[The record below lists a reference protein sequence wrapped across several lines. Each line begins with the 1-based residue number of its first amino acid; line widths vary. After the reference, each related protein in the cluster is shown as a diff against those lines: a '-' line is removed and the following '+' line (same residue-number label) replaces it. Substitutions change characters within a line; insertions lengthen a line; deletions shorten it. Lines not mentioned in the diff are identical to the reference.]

1 MNYSTLYAADKTLL
15 MVFNGSHCPFVDRL
29 AVTLTCGYMWIPLYI
44 ALLLL
49 VINNHKTVFQIS
61 LVIGMALLA
70 IVLSEGMADLIVKP
84 LVARLRPIHDT
95 LMQDRVQVVNNY
107 RVEGYSFFSAHASN
121 TMAVAV
127 FFSLLVKDRLF
138 ACTLIT
144 WALVNCWTRLYLGVH
159 YPSDIIVGVVWGSV
173 SGLFAYT
180 IYNNKVKDTR
190 RLSVSDNAATTDMAY
205 RRSDINRVIC
215 VMALLVIFAIIFSL
229 T

>member
-49 VINNHKTVFQIS
+49 VINYHKTVAQIS

-84 LVARLRPIHDT
+84 LVARLRPIHVT
-95 LMQDRVQVVNNY
+95 LMQDSVQVVNNY
-107 RVEGYSFFSAHASN
+107 RAEGYSFFSAHASN

-180 IYNNKVKDTR
+180 IYNKVKNTR
-190 RLSVSDNAATTDMAY
+190 RISVSDNAATTDMAY

-215 VMALLVIFAIIFSL
+215 VMARLVIFAIIFSL

>member
-49 VINNHKTVFQIS
+49 VINNHKTVFQIL

-95 LMQDRVQVVNNY
+95 LMQDSVQVVNNY
-107 RVEGYSFFSAHASN
+107 RAEGYSFFSAHASN

-138 ACTLIT
+138 AYTLIV

-180 IYNNKVKDTR
+180 IYKKVKDTR
-190 RLSVSDNAATTDMAY
+190 LLCVSDDVAITDMAY

>member
-49 VINNHKTVFQIS
+49 VINNHKTVVQIS

-84 LVARLRPIHDT
+84 LVARLRPIHDI
-95 LMQDRVQVVNNY
+95 LMQDSVQVVNNY
-107 RVEGYSFFSAHASN
+107 RAEGYSFFSAHASN

-180 IYNNKVKDTR
+180 IFNKVKDTR
-190 RLSVSDNAATTDMAY
+190 RLSVSDNAATPDMAY

-229 T
+229 I

>member
-49 VINNHKTVFQIS
+49 VINNHKTVAQIS

-95 LMQDRVQVVNNY
+95 LMQDSIQVVNNY
-107 RVEGYSFFSAHASN
+107 LAEGYSFFSAHASN

-180 IYNNKVKDTR
+180 IYNKVKDTR

-215 VMALLVIFAIIFSL
+215 VMALLVIFAIIYSL

>member
-1 MNYSTLYAADKTLL
+1 MNYCTLYAADKTLL

-49 VINNHKTVFQIS
+49 VINNHKTVAQIS

-84 LVARLRPIHDT
+84 LIARLRPIHDT

-180 IYNNKVKDTR
+180 IYNKVKDTR
-190 RLSVSDNAATTDMAY
+190 RLSVSDDAATTGMAY
-205 RRSDINRVIC
+205 RRTDINRVIC

>member
-49 VINNHKTVFQIS
+49 VINNHKTVVQIS

-84 LVARLRPIHDT
+84 LVARLRPIHDI
-95 LMQDRVQVVNNY
+95 LMQDSVQVVNNY
-107 RVEGYSFFSAHASN
+107 RAEGYSFFSAHASN

-180 IYNNKVKDTR
+180 MYNKVKDTR
-190 RLSVSDNAATTDMAY
+190 SVRASDDAATTDMAY
-205 RRSDINRVIC
+205 RRSDINTVIS

-229 T
+229 I

>member
-15 MVFNGSHCPFVDRL
+15 MVFNGSHCPFVDKL

-49 VINNHKTVFQIS
+49 VINNHKTMAQIS

-95 LMQDRVQVVNNY
+95 LMQDSVQVVNNY
-107 RVEGYSFFSAHASN
+107 RADGYSFFSAHASN

-138 ACTLIT
+138 ACTLIV

-180 IYNNKVKDTR
+180 IYNKVKDTR
-190 RLSVSDNAATTDMAY
+190 RVWASDDAAITDMAY

>member
-1 MNYSTLYAADKTLL
+1 MNYSTLYDADKTLL

-49 VINNHKTVFQIS
+49 VINNHKTVVQIS
-61 LVIGMALLA
+61 LVISMALLA

-95 LMQDRVQVVNNY
+95 LMQDSVQVVNNY
-107 RVEGYSFFSAHASN
+107 RAEGYSFFSAHASN

-144 WALVNCWTRLYLGVH
+144 WALINCWTRLYLGVH

-180 IYNNKVKDTR
+180 IFNKVKDTR
-190 RLSVSDNAATTDMAY
+190 RLCVSDDAATTDMAY

-229 T
+229 I

>member
-49 VINNHKTVFQIS
+49 VINNHKTVFQIL

-95 LMQDRVQVVNNY
+95 LMQDSVQVVNNY
-107 RVEGYSFFSAHASN
+107 RAEGYSFFSAHASN

-138 ACTLIT
+138 AYTLIV

-180 IYNNKVKDTR
+180 IYKKVKDTR
-190 RLSVSDNAATTDMAY
+190 LLCVSDDAPITDMAY

>member
-49 VINNHKTVFQIS
+49 VINNHKTMAQIS

-95 LMQDRVQVVNNY
+95 LMQDSVQVVNNY
-107 RVEGYSFFSAHASN
+107 RAEGYSFFSAHASN

-144 WALVNCWTRLYLGVH
+144 WALINCWTRLYLGVH
-159 YPSDIIVGVVWGSV
+159 YPSDIIVGVMWGSV

-180 IYNNKVKDTR
+180 IFNKIKDTR

-205 RRSDINRVIC
+205 RRSDINSVIC

-229 T
+229 I

>member
-49 VINNHKTVFQIS
+49 VINNHKTVVQIS

-95 LMQDRVQVVNNY
+95 LMQDSVQVVNNY
-107 RVEGYSFFSAHASN
+107 RAEGYSFFSAHASN

-138 ACTLIT
+138 ACILIV

-180 IYNNKVKDTR
+180 MYNKVKDTR
-190 RLSVSDNAATTDMAY
+190 SVRASDDAATTDMAY
-205 RRSDINRVIC
+205 RRSDINTVIS

-229 T
+229 I

>member
-49 VINNHKTVFQIS
+49 VINNHKTVAQIS

-95 LMQDRVQVVNNY
+95 LMQDSVQVVNNY
-107 RVEGYSFFSAHASN
+107 LAEGYSFFSAHASN

-180 IYNNKVKDTR
+180 IYNKVKDTR

-215 VMALLVIFAIIFSL
+215 VMALLVIFAIIYSL

>member
-49 VINNHKTVFQIS
+49 VINNHKTVAQIS

-84 LVARLRPIHDT
+84 LVARLRPIHDI
-95 LMQDRVQVVNNY
+95 LMQDSVQVVNNY
-107 RVEGYSFFSAHASN
+107 RAEGYSFFSAHASN

-138 ACTLIT
+138 TCTLII
-144 WALVNCWTRLYLGVH
+144 WALVNCWTRIFLGVH

-180 IYNNKVKDTR
+180 IHNKLKDTR
-190 RLSVSDNAATTDMAY
+190 RLSVSDNAAITDMAY

>member
-49 VINNHKTVFQIS
+49 VINNHKTVAQIS
-61 LVIGMALLA
+61 LVIGMALLT

-95 LMQDRVQVVNNY
+95 LMQDSVQIVNNY
-107 RVEGYSFFSAHASN
+107 RAEGYSFFSAHASN

-144 WALVNCWTRLYLGVH
+144 WALINCWTRLYLGVH
-159 YPSDIIVGVVWGSV
+159 YPSDIIVGVMWGSV

-180 IYNNKVKDTR
+180 IFNKVKDTR
-190 RLSVSDNAATTDMAY
+190 RLSVSDNAATPDMAY

-229 T
+229 I

>member
-1 MNYSTLYAADKTLL
+1 MNYSTLYDADKTLL

-49 VINNHKTVFQIS
+49 VINNHKTVVQIS
-61 LVIGMALLA
+61 LVISMALLA

-95 LMQDRVQVVNNY
+95 LMQDSVQVVNNY
-107 RVEGYSFFSAHASN
+107 RAEGYSFFSAHASN

-180 IYNNKVKDTR
+180 MYNKVKDTR
-190 RLSVSDNAATTDMAY
+190 SVRASDDAATTDMAY
-205 RRSDINRVIC
+205 RRSDINTVIS

-229 T
+229 I

>member
-49 VINNHKTVFQIS
+49 VINNHKTVVQIS
-61 LVIGMALLA
+61 LVISMALLA

-95 LMQDRVQVVNNY
+95 LMQDSVQVVNNY
-107 RVEGYSFFSAHASN
+107 RAEGYSFFSAHASN

-138 ACTLIT
+138 ACILIV

-180 IYNNKVKDTR
+180 MYNKVKDTR
-190 RLSVSDNAATTDMAY
+190 SVRASDDAATTDMAY
-205 RRSDINRVIC
+205 RRSDINTVIS

-229 T
+229 I

>member
-49 VINNHKTVFQIS
+49 VINNHKTVAQIS

-95 LMQDRVQVVNNY
+95 LMQDSVRVVNNY
-107 RVEGYSFFSAHASN
+107 RAQGYSFLSAHASN

-138 ACTLIT
+138 ACILIV

-180 IYNNKVKDTR
+180 IYNKVKDTR
-190 RLSVSDNAATTDMAY
+190 CLSVSDDAATTDMAY
-205 RRSDINRVIC
+205 RRTVINRVIC

>member
-29 AVTLTCGYMWIPLYI
+29 AVMLTCGYMWIPLYI

-49 VINNHKTVFQIS
+49 VINNHKTMAQIS
-61 LVIGMALLA
+61 LVISMALLA

-95 LMQDRVQVVNNY
+95 LMQDSVQVVNNY
-107 RVEGYSFFSAHASN
+107 RAEGYSFFSAHASN

-180 IYNNKVKDTR
+180 IYNKVKDTR
-190 RLSVSDNAATTDMAY
+190 RLSVSDDAATTDMAY

>member
-49 VINNHKTVFQIS
+49 VINNHKTVAQIS
-61 LVIGMALLA
+61 LVISMALLA

-95 LMQDRVQVVNNY
+95 LMQDSVQVVNNY
-107 RVEGYSFFSAHASN
+107 RAEGYSFFSAHASN

-138 ACTLIT
+138 AYTLIT

-159 YPSDIIVGVVWGSV
+159 YPCDIIVGVVWGSV

-180 IYNNKVKDTR
+180 IYNKVKDTR

-205 RRSDINRVIC
+205 RSSDINRVIC

>member
-49 VINNHKTVFQIS
+49 VINNHKTVVQIS
-61 LVIGMALLA
+61 LVISMALLA

-95 LMQDRVQVVNNY
+95 LMQDSVQVVNNY
-107 RVEGYSFFSAHASN
+107 RAEGYSFFSAHASN

-180 IYNNKVKDTR
+180 MYNKVKDTR
-190 RLSVSDNAATTDMAY
+190 SVRASDDAATTDMAY
-205 RRSDINRVIC
+205 RRSDINTVIS

>member
-49 VINNHKTVFQIS
+49 VINNHKTVVQIS

-95 LMQDRVQVVNNY
+95 LMQDCVQVVNNY
-107 RVEGYSFFSAHASN
+107 RAEGYSFFSAHASN

-180 IYNNKVKDTR
+180 MYNKVKDTR
-190 RLSVSDNAATTDMAY
+190 SVRASDDAATTDMAY

-229 T
+229 I

>member
-1 MNYSTLYAADKTLL
+1 MNYPTLYAADKTLL

-49 VINNHKTVFQIS
+49 VINNHKTVAQIS

-70 IVLSEGMADLIVKP
+70 IVLSVGMADLIVKP

-180 IYNNKVKDTR
+180 MYNKVKDTR
-190 RLSVSDNAATTDMAY
+190 RLSVSDNAATSDMAY

>member
-49 VINNHKTVFQIS
+49 VINNHKTVAQIS

-95 LMQDRVQVVNNY
+95 LMQDSVQVVNNY
-107 RVEGYSFFSAHASN
+107 RAEGYSFFSAHASN

-138 ACTLIT
+138 ACTLIV

-180 IYNNKVKDTR
+180 IYNKVKDTR

-205 RRSDINRVIC
+205 RRSDINTVIC

>member
-1 MNYSTLYAADKTLL
+1 MNYPTLYDADKTLL

-49 VINNHKTVFQIS
+49 VINNHKTVAQIS

-95 LMQDRVQVVNNY
+95 LMQDSVQAVNNY
-107 RVEGYSFFSAHASN
+107 RAEGYSFFSAHASN

-138 ACTLIT
+138 ACTLIV

-180 IYNNKVKDTR
+180 IYNKVKDTR

-215 VMALLVIFAIIFSL
+215 VMELLVIFAIIFSL

>member
-49 VINNHKTVFQIS
+49 VINNHKTVVQIS

-84 LVARLRPIHDT
+84 LVARLRPIHDI
-95 LMQDRVQVVNNY
+95 LMQDSVQVVNNY
-107 RVEGYSFFSAHASN
+107 RAEGYSFFSAHASN

-180 IYNNKVKDTR
+180 MYNKVKDTR

-215 VMALLVIFAIIFSL
+215 VMALLVIFAIIYSL

>member
-1 MNYSTLYAADKTLL
+1 MA
-15 MVFNGSHCPFVDRL
+15 
-29 AVTLTCGYMWIPLYI
+29 
-44 ALLLL
+44 
-49 VINNHKTVFQIS
+49 QIS
-61 LVIGMALLA
+61 LVISMALLA

-95 LMQDRVQVVNNY
+95 RMQDSVQVVNNY
-107 RVEGYSFFSAHASN
+107 RAEGYSFFSAHASN

-138 ACTLIT
+138 ACTLIV

-159 YPSDIIVGVVWGSV
+159 YPSDIIVGAVWGSV

-180 IYNNKVKDTR
+180 IYNKVKDTR
-190 RLSVSDNAATTDMAY
+190 RLSVSDDAATTDMAY

>member
-49 VINNHKTVFQIS
+49 VINNHKTVVQIS
-61 LVIGMALLA
+61 LVISMALLA

-95 LMQDRVQVVNNY
+95 LMQDSVQVVNNY
-107 RVEGYSFFSAHASN
+107 RAEGYSFFSAHASN

-144 WALVNCWTRLYLGVH
+144 WALINCWTRLYLGVH
-159 YPSDIIVGVVWGSV
+159 YPSDIFVGVMWGSV
-173 SGLFAYT
+173 RGLFAYT
-180 IYNNKVKDTR
+180 IFNKVKDTR

-229 T
+229 I

>member
-15 MVFNGSHCPFVDRL
+15 MVFNGSHCPIVDRL

-49 VINNHKTVFQIS
+49 VINNHKTVAQIS
-61 LVIGMALLA
+61 LVIGMAVLT

-95 LMQDRVQVVNNY
+95 LMQDSVQVVNNY
-107 RVEGYSFFSAHASN
+107 RAEGYSFFSAHASN

-138 ACTLIT
+138 VCTLIA

-159 YPSDIIVGVVWGSV
+159 YPSDIIVGVVWGSA

-180 IYNNKVKDTR
+180 IYNKVKDTR

>member
-49 VINNHKTVFQIS
+49 VINNHKTVAQIS

-95 LMQDRVQVVNNY
+95 LMQDSVQVVNNY
-107 RVEGYSFFSAHASN
+107 RAEGYSFFSAHASN

-159 YPSDIIVGVVWGSV
+159 YPSDIIVGVVWGCV

-180 IYNNKVKDTR
+180 IYNKVKDTK

-205 RRSDINRVIC
+205 RRSDINTVIC

>member
-49 VINNHKTVFQIS
+49 VINNHKTMAQIS
-61 LVIGMALLA
+61 LVISMALLA

-95 LMQDRVQVVNNY
+95 LMQDSVQVVNNY
-107 RVEGYSFFSAHASN
+107 RAEGYSFFSAHASN

-127 FFSLLVKDRLF
+127 FFSLLVKDRIF
-138 ACTLIT
+138 ACTLIV

-180 IYNNKVKDTR
+180 IFNKVKDTR
-190 RLSVSDNAATTDMAY
+190 RLSVSDNAATTDMA
-205 RRSDINRVIC
+205 
-215 VMALLVIFAIIFSL
+215 
-229 T
+229 

>member
-29 AVTLTCGYMWIPLYI
+29 AVTLTCGYMWTPLYI

-49 VINNHKTVFQIS
+49 VINNHKTVVQIS
-61 LVIGMALLA
+61 LVISMALLA

-95 LMQDRVQVVNNY
+95 LMQDSVQVVNNY
-107 RVEGYSFFSAHASN
+107 RAEGYSFFSAHASN

-180 IYNNKVKDTR
+180 MYNKVKDTR
-190 RLSVSDNAATTDMAY
+190 SVRASDDAATTDMAY
-205 RRSDINRVIC
+205 RRSDINTVIS

-229 T
+229 I

>member
-49 VINNHKTVFQIS
+49 VINNHKTMAQIS

-95 LMQDRVQVVNNY
+95 LMQDSVQVVNNY
-107 RVEGYSFFSAHASN
+107 RAEGYSFFSAHASN

-144 WALVNCWTRLYLGVH
+144 WALINCWTRLYLGVH
-159 YPSDIIVGVVWGSV
+159 YPSDIIVGVMWGSV

-180 IYNNKVKDTR
+180 IFNKIKDTR
-190 RLSVSDNAATTDMAY
+190 RLSVSDDAAITDMAY

>member
-49 VINNHKTVFQIS
+49 VINNHKTVAQIS

-95 LMQDRVQVVNNY
+95 LMQDSVQVVNNY
-107 RVEGYSFFSAHASN
+107 RAEGYSFFSAHASN

-144 WALVNCWTRLYLGVH
+144 WALINCWTRLYLGVH
-159 YPSDIIVGVVWGSV
+159 YPSDIIVGVMWGSV

-180 IYNNKVKDTR
+180 IFNKVKDTR
-190 RLSVSDNAATTDMAY
+190 RLSVSDNAATPDMAY

>member
-49 VINNHKTVFQIS
+49 VINNHKTVVQIS

-84 LVARLRPIHDT
+84 LIARLRPIHDI
-95 LMQDRVQVVNNY
+95 LMQDSVQVVNNY
-107 RVEGYSFFSAHASN
+107 RAEGYSFFSAHASN

-180 IYNNKVKDTR
+180 MYNKVKDTR
-190 RLSVSDNAATTDMAY
+190 SVRASDDAATTDMAY
-205 RRSDINRVIC
+205 RRSDINTVIS

>member
-1 MNYSTLYAADKTLL
+1 MNYCTLYAADKTLL

-49 VINNHKTVFQIS
+49 VINNHKTVAQIS

-159 YPSDIIVGVVWGSV
+159 YPSDIIVGVGWGSV

-180 IYNNKVKDTR
+180 IYNKVKDTR

-215 VMALLVIFAIIFSL
+215 VMELLVIFAIIFSL

>member
-49 VINNHKTVFQIS
+49 VINNHKTMAQIS
-61 LVIGMALLA
+61 LVISMALLA

-95 LMQDRVQVVNNY
+95 LMQDSVQVINNY
-107 RVEGYSFFSAHASN
+107 RAEGYSFFSAHASN

-138 ACTLIT
+138 ACTLIV

-159 YPSDIIVGVVWGSV
+159 YPSDIIVGVAWGSA

-180 IYNNKVKDTR
+180 IYNKVKDTR
-190 RLSVSDNAATTDMAY
+190 RVSVSDDAATTDMAY

>member
-1 MNYSTLYAADKTLL
+1 MNYPTLYAADKTLL

-49 VINNHKTVFQIS
+49 VINNHKTVAQIS

-180 IYNNKVKDTR
+180 MYNKVKDTR
-190 RLSVSDNAATTDMAY
+190 RLSVSDNAATSDMAY

>member
-49 VINNHKTVFQIS
+49 VINNHKTMAQIS

-180 IYNNKVKDTR
+180 MYNKVKDTR
-190 RLSVSDNAATTDMAY
+190 RLSVSDNAATSDMAY

-229 T
+229 I

>member
-49 VINNHKTVFQIS
+49 VINNHKTMAQIS
-61 LVIGMALLA
+61 LVISMALLA

-159 YPSDIIVGVVWGSV
+159 YPSDIIVGVVWGCV

-180 IYNNKVKDTR
+180 IYNKVKDTR

>member
-29 AVTLTCGYMWIPLYI
+29 AVTLTCGYMWILLYI

-49 VINNHKTVFQIS
+49 VINNHKTVVQIS
-61 LVIGMALLA
+61 LVISMALLA

-95 LMQDRVQVVNNY
+95 LMQDSVQVVNNY
-107 RVEGYSFFSAHASN
+107 RAEGYSFFSAHASN

-180 IYNNKVKDTR
+180 MYNKVKDTR
-190 RLSVSDNAATTDMAY
+190 SVRASDDAATTDMAY
-205 RRSDINRVIC
+205 RRSDINTVIS

-229 T
+229 I